1 LNRKEQGR
9 LVVLNQVERGKK
21 KKEGLVPLLDTPF
34 WEVGGGYLRDKQPM
48 IEGGRE
54 EEKIRI
60 IELLHWLL
68 YTGRQGDC
76 GMEQTFEATIEK
88 RDKWYIGW
96 VDAVPGAFSQGR
108 TIKEVEENLK
118 EAVQLILESQREL
131 RDKETSGKTLKRKIQ
146 VQV

>member
-1 LNRKEQGR
+1 MFTSSLKF
-9 LVVLNQVERGKK
+9 LKID
-21 KKEGLVPLLDTPF
+21 LVPC
-34 WEVGGGYLRDKQPM
+34 
-48 IEGGRE
+48 
-54 EEKIRI
+54 
-60 IELLHWLL
+60 LL
-68 YTGRQGDC
+68 YTSRQGVY

-96 VDAVPGAFSQGR
+96 VDAVPGTFSQGR

-131 RDKETSGKTLKRKIQ
+131 RDKGVGGEILKRKIQ